1 MKTQDK
7 TTSRQTV
14 KTKMAKTIKNRAK
27 IPVRKRIVRLR
38 PHGCGLED
46 VQMSEVEV
54 YTVEEFFN
62 LGSDNQGKAKPVGW
76 SSNPD
81 DFGPMIVDSKT
92 FEKLCGG
99 K

>member
-7 TTSRQTV
+7 ITSRQTV
-14 KTKMAKTIKNRAK
+14 KTKTAKTFKNRDK
-27 IPVRKRIVRLR
+27 TPMRKQIARLR

-46 VQMSEVEV
+46 VPVSKVEV

-62 LGSDNQGKAKPVGW
+62 LGSDNQMKAKPVGW
-76 SSNPD
+76 ASSPD

-92 FEKLCGG
+92 FERLCGG